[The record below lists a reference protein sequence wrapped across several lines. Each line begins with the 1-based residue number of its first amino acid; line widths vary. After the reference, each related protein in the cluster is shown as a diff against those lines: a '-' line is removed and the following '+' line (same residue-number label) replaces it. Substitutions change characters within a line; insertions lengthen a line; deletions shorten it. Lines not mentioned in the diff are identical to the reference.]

1 MRKISAI
8 LLRLALFLLLLPAL
22 PGMAQDM
29 RRPAPPERPEV
40 WFAPLDSVANYA
52 QGGERDFIS
61 LFSNQ
66 AAWSNALSRIDVMKF
81 YSAFVDQA
89 SDDQLRTVVQ
99 FLNAH
104 NIKIA
109 VETWVLHH
117 GANGCGLQP
126 KGDNIEGYL
135 PKGRDDL
142 PENIAAHIR
151 RAGGVIRMLPL
162 MNPDVQLGDIEILPG
177 TATPQWIDDYLGWA
191 DAIEKRTG

>member
-1 MRKISAI
+1 M
-8 LLRLALFLLLLPAL
+8 
-22 PGMAQDM
+22 
-29 RRPAPPERPEV
+29 
-40 WFAPLDSVANYA
+40 
-52 QGGERDFIS
+52 S

-66 AAWSNALSRIDVMKF
+66 AAWSNALSRTDVMKF

-126 KGDNIEGYL
+126 KGDNI
-135 PKGRDDL
+135 
-142 PENIAAHIR
+142 
-151 RAGGVIRMLPL
+151 
-162 MNPDVQLGDIEILPG
+162 
-177 TATPQWIDDYLGWA
+177 
-191 DAIEKRTG
+191 

>member
-52 QGGERDFIS
+52 QGGERDFMS

-66 AAWSNALSRIDVMKF
+66 AAWSNALPRIDVMKF

-89 SDDQLRTVVQ
+89 SDDQL
-99 FLNAH
+99 
-104 NIKIA
+104 
-109 VETWVLHH
+109 
-117 GANGCGLQP
+117 
-126 KGDNIEGYL
+126 
-135 PKGRDDL
+135 
-142 PENIAAHIR
+142 
-151 RAGGVIRMLPL
+151 
-162 MNPDVQLGDIEILPG
+162 
-177 TATPQWIDDYLGWA
+177 
-191 DAIEKRTG
+191 

>member
-29 RRPAPPERPEV
+29 RPEV

-52 QGGERDFIS
+52 QGGERDFMS

-89 SDDQLRTVVQ
+89 SDDQL
-99 FLNAH
+99 
-104 NIKIA
+104 
-109 VETWVLHH
+109 
-117 GANGCGLQP
+117 
-126 KGDNIEGYL
+126 
-135 PKGRDDL
+135 
-142 PENIAAHIR
+142 
-151 RAGGVIRMLPL
+151 
-162 MNPDVQLGDIEILPG
+162 
-177 TATPQWIDDYLGWA
+177 
-191 DAIEKRTG
+191 